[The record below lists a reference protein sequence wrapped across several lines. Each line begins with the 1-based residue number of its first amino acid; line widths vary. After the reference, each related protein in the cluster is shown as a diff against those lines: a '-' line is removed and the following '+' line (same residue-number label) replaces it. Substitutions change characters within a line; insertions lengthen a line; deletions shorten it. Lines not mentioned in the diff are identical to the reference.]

1 MKARLIILI
10 AANSAFNEDIT
21 IPPARHVQLLGLG
34 PWILGDGAL
43 SNFVSTVPRNVTIQ
57 TSQAAENVYIPFPG
71 SPLDVRPV
79 TVIGTFDN
87 GTSVSTH
94 TNYTNGAIISGNI
107 SFTTLNPPDPFT
119 TIEFQLLNAQV
130 VGSILQAGHMGIL
143 NTYMYSSRIHAM
155 THNGLRI
162 QRMVGSQSDGAI
174 NVAGYSNITS
184 TFING
189 NVTVGGAFS
198 DVPPT
203 GIFSSQFGSITW
215 DGPLTLDTS
224 SNYYFNLFA
233 TLMTGPKV
241 ILFDNT

>member
-10 AANSAFNEDIT
+10 AANSAFDEDIS

-43 SNFVSTVPRNVTIQ
+43 SNFVSTIPRNVTIE
-57 TSQAAENVYIPFPG
+57 TSQAAENAYIIPNPTT
-71 SPLDVRPV
+71 LDVRPV

-107 SFTTLNPPDPFT
+107 SFTTLNPPNPFT
-119 TIEFQLLNAQV
+119 TIDFQLLNTRV
-130 VGSILQAGHMGIL
+130 VGNIIQAGHEGIL
-143 NTYMYSSRIHAM
+143 NTYMYGSLIHNL
-155 THNGLRI
+155 THTGLRI
-162 QRMVGSQSDGAI
+162 QRMVDSRSDGTI
-174 NVAGYSNITS
+174 NVAGYSNVTN
-184 TFING
+184 TYING
-189 NVTVGGAFS
+189 DVTVSSAFS

-215 DGPLTLDTS
+215 NGPLTLDTS
-224 SNYYFNLFA
+224 SNYYFNLSA
-233 TLMTGPKV
+233 TLGSGTKT